1 MNYSDIVGWG
11 RYLPPLRVSNEDLT
25 HFVDTSD
32 AWIQSRTGIESRR
45 YSHVSTGEMGWLA
58 AERALATADMSGRE
72 IDLVILGSTTSD
84 EVCPNTA
91 SFIKNKLGAIKAA
104 AFDLNSACTSWLYG
118 LVIATDMI
126 SAGTINNAVV
136 VGSERLSIA
145 MDWNKRE
152 SCCLFGDGAGAVVL
166 RKSDKEVGLLKSK
179 ISCVPDSRD
188 CLKIPRWGIQ
198 PAVHTGQL
206 HLSLDFDG
214 SAIFKRAVNA
224 MAHDCKHVM
233 QEAGISVDD
242 IDLFVPHQANIRII
256 NALGGKLK
264 IPSGKTI
271 VTIDR
276 YANTSAASI
285 PIALC
290 EALENGLIRPNQ
302 KILMA
307 SFGAGLS
314 CGAVL
319 VRWGERISCVE
330 ESEHSIPEYYGDV
343 KKLLCDSFLYHGVEY
358 R

>member
-11 RYLPPLRVSNEDLT
+11 RYLPTLEVSNADLT

-58 AERALATADMSGRE
+58 AERALAAADISGRE
-72 IDLVILGSTTSD
+72 IDLVILGSTTAD

-91 SFIKNKLGAIKAA
+91 SFIKNKLRAQKAA

-126 SAGTINNAVV
+126 RAGTINNAVV

-145 MDWNKRE
+145 MDWKKRE

-166 RKSDKEVGLLKSK
+166 KKSDQEVGLLKSK
-179 ISCVPDSRD
+179 VSCVPDSREY
-188 CLKIPRWGIQ
+188 LKIPRWGIQ
-198 PAVHTGQL
+198 PAVHTGEL

-214 SAIFKRAVNA
+214 GAIFKSAVNA
-224 MAHDCKHVM
+224 MAYDCNHVM
-233 QEAGISVDD
+233 QEAGIGVDD
-242 IDLFVPHQANIRII
+242 IDLFIPHQANIRII
-256 NALGGKLK
+256 NALGSKLG
-264 IPSGKTI
+264 IPADKTVI
-271 VTIDR
+271 TIDR

-285 PIALC
+285 PIGLC
-290 EALENGLIRPNQ
+290 EALENGLIRPHQ
-302 KILMA
+302 TILMA

-314 CGAVL
+314 CGAAVMQ
-319 VRWGERISCVE
+319 WGNRISSVN
-330 ESEHSIPEYYGDV
+330 ESEHSIAEYYGDV
-343 KKLLCDSFLYHGVEY
+343 KKLLSDSFLYHGVEY
-358 R
+358 I